1 MHNFAFN
8 DRPSLS
14 SVRGHAEAF
23 PKHFVSQVGEIKVQ
37 THWLKNWFS
46 GFYNDFRNRASV
58 VMTSEI
64 GCHSWLTSTAATLV
78 FILGRREFH
87 APIEP
92 NAKGHDVQQA
102 NTYTWRRFG
111 TQTPADGYSR
121 NSVSKFDIKLK
132 KLNSWLRA
140 SSSSSSSSS
149 LILFTYGTKYVW
161 GMPETFRKY
170 SSQCLWSLTPL
181 RSTFAH
187 DYRSII
193 HQYYSVYM

>member
-1 MHNFAFN
+1 MHNFVFS

-14 SVRGHAEAF
+14 SVTGHAKAF
-23 PKHFVSQVGEIKVQ
+23 PKHFVSQVGEIKVK
-37 THWLKNWFS
+37 THWLKNLFS

-58 VMTSEI
+58 VMTSET
-64 GCHSWLTSTAATLV
+64 GCHSLLTPTATTLV

-92 NAKGHDVQQA
+92 NGKGHGVQQA
-102 NTYTWRRFG
+102 NTYTWRRLA
-111 TQTPADGYSR
+111 TRTSADGYSR
-121 NSVSKFDIKLK
+121 NSVSKFDIKFK

-140 SSSSSSSSS
+140 SS

-170 SSQCLWSLTPL
+170 SSQCL
-181 RSTFAH
+181 
-187 DYRSII
+187 
-193 HQYYSVYM
+193 